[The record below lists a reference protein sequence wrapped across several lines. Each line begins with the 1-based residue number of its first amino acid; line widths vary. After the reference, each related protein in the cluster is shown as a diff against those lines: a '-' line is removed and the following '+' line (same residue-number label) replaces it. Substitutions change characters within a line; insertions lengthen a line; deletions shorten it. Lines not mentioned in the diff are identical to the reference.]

1 MNNLLKIVRMLLL
14 CAFTLFQYNLYAQLI
29 EPNGSVQ
36 ITYPIANSVFQQNS
50 SGNAVVTFTGQS
62 LKGTYYDAAD
72 LGALKL
78 KIYKYSYGTTPHN
91 GIWEEHRTIPV
102 TFDPCNGCIANPEYD
117 PYTFYINSPT
127 STQFEKGWY
136 QVALGYDYTYCGTTV
151 FIKATPWKK
160 FGVGDVYMVAGQ
172 SNASGFTRLYDNE
185 LMYFE
190 SITPFSGSGNGTPKI
205 VDSQVWEGSIINKI
219 FTNNRDINSEIDRD
233 VKGLPYFTSQPVSS
247 SRPQGFT
254 KFVSGLEG
262 ANNEMGIAPAGL
274 DSWSWQRFSND
285 LVAAKKY
292 PVLTYNIAKPN
303 SSVREWN
310 TSRFDA
316 RLKKALQMYGGAS
329 GLKAILWQQGEYETD
344 QMMQSSTPDIT
355 YVSDLNSLIAKSRN
369 NGLGGHSIPWVVSKT
384 SLITRVGT
392 PPFNADK
399 VDVLSITANSGANF
413 RIKGKTGGQSNTITW
428 QGNVLTVS
436 NKIYEGPS
444 TDAFDYN
451 TRSTFSRLHLDG
463 YQSDVTGKSGL
474 QQSAEKWIEKVS
486 NVAINNPISPL
497 VLNKMKL
504 TKSSS
509 NYNLTILDSNGNQIN
524 SGFFFWVKNEGGI
537 QDAIWTGNNVNIP
550 QNSQESD
557 YYITCY
563 YQANANS
570 PLVPSQPYFVK
581 QNSSG
586 ARIGG
591 GTTSSSRNIT
601 SVPAAG
607 ASYTEPITNFKDGSF
622 PIPDNCLGWAFLTYD
637 ANSDNYVVNVQPN
650 TSSSARSGTITI
662 SNSNNTTYTK
672 TITISQVASGT
683 SSDYSLT
690 NFTPTSASAGWG
702 SPNYNGL
709 NVGGNDIY
717 ISGIKYTQGIGTHAQ
732 SHITYNIPSGY
743 QYFKGKV
750 GRDDAADGC
759 NCGDMLTS
767 FTIKLNGAT
776 VWNSGQHGISTP
788 AEDFNVNINGSGGI
802 LELINNAGVNN
813 WGDWADWVNI
823 YLSNTIGNNSIPE
836 PTYYYSNP
844 TSISSGQ
851 SSTLNATCSTGLVTW
866 STGQTGSGVSVSP
879 SVTTSYTVRCVS
891 GSQQSDP
898 RTVSVTVSGGGTCS
912 VLSNNLVMGTWNI
925 TGDQLVTRNFH
936 NDFWLVQK
944 VNVNGSQ
951 YDEFVVRAGEMLQR
965 SDVSLNNSSYSG
977 LVNCYALEYS
987 AYGGLLGPNHT
998 STVPFATPVGYT
1010 LYYTQDG
1017 TPYYSNYNTSSG
1029 AITNNGCYRIKSLA
1043 NNYYLTAI
1051 GGDYNEFQSGN
1062 SGNNKIWKFST
1073 TDNTNWKIKSGS
1085 GDNKF
1090 LYGEG
1095 TYCGARVKRT
1105 SNGSQT
1111 NQLWRYDQNGNNFRF
1126 FLPNGT
1132 TWDHEGAGTLNNL
1145 QMCGD
1150 NTQGFQN
1157 WRLVSLEGVSCPS
1170 GVRVGNAEA
1179 GRIEEVELS
1188 LLTIAPNPTDGLI
1201 HVSLNAS
1208 QAGPAVLNL
1217 LDITGKKYL
1226 EHSLKAKMGLNEF
1239 DIDATW
1245 ASPGTYLLQATVG
1258 DKNGS
1263 VRVVIE

>member
-1 MNNLLKIVRMLLL
+1 MKLFVSLSRRSMAFLTLLL
-14 CAFTLFQYNLYAQLI
+14 LLSLKSNAQSSDWRLI
-29 EPNGSVQ
+29 TWPTEG
-36 ITYPIANSVFQQNS
+36 AVFQEHASTQLYVTGQIPIQNYTSSIFKVRLEKKNS
-50 SGNAVVTFTGQS
+50 SGNWEQKSFTTLTSASHFKDFPNTGITGYFLS
-62 LKGTYYDAAD
+62 L
-72 LGALKL
+72 
-78 KIYKYSYGTTPHN
+78 
-91 GIWEEHRTIPV
+91 
-102 TFDPCNGCIANPEYD
+102 NPGSN
-117 PYTFYINSPT
+117 P
-127 STQFEKGWY
+127 KGWY
-136 QVALGYDYTYCGTTV
+136 RISLGFQFGIFP
-151 FIKATPWKK
+151 FIVLDTREV
-160 FGVGDVYMVAGQ
+160 GIGDVYFIAGQ
-172 SNASGFTRLYDNE
+172 SNAAGAYWQSVGDDHV
-185 LMYFE
+185 
-190 SITPFSGSGNGTPKI
+190 PFFS
-205 VDSQVWEGSIINKI
+205 SQVN
-219 FTNNRDINSEIDRD
+219 
-233 VKGLPYFTSQPVSS
+233 
-247 SRPQGFT
+247 
-254 KFVSGLEG
+254 
-262 ANNEMGIAPAGL
+262 
-274 DSWSWQRFSND
+274 
-285 LVAAKKY
+285 
-292 PVLTYNIAKPN
+292 
-303 SSVREWN
+303 
-310 TSRFDA
+310 
-316 RLKKALQMYGGAS
+316 
-329 GLKAILWQQGEYETD
+329 
-344 QMMQSSTPDIT
+344 
-355 YVSDLNSLIAKSRN
+355 
-369 NGLGGHSIPWVVSKT
+369 
-384 SLITRVGT
+384 
-392 PPFNADK
+392 
-399 VDVLSITANSGANF
+399 
-413 RIKGKTGGQSNTITW
+413 
-428 QGNVLTVS
+428 
-436 NKIYEGPS
+436 
-444 TDAFDYN
+444 
-451 TRSTFSRLHLDG
+451 
-463 YQSDVTGKSGL
+463 
-474 QQSAEKWIEKVS
+474 
-486 NVAINNPISPL
+486 
-497 VLNKMKL
+497 NKMARYIRGNDEQG
-504 TKSSS
+504 
-509 NYNLTILDSNGNQIN
+509 NYNLLVSGNTLQKVKTVPIGNLTSFSELTAGIDNSTVNNRNGIYP
-524 SGFFFWVKNEGGI
+524 SGETSWYWSDFANKIANTGTPVLLFNT
-537 QDAIWTGNNVNIP
+537 AI
-550 QNSQESD
+550 S
-557 YYITCY
+557 
-563 YQANANS
+563 NS
-570 PLVPSQPYFVK
+570 PLGPTPYSHQESWNYNNYGTSHLLKRFESTLDNFGQIFGARAVLWHQGERDVWEVNSTDYFTQYQNSLTRLIDSSRAKLGSELNWYVSEVSHFRATADSPSQFGRTVTTWQPGCAATDFPKKMVSSDLRSKQANVLNARPNVYAGINSDDSFNECARGDRQKVHFTGSNLGNISDAWIDSLNSQSPSVPPTQTIPLETVSLSGTTYTLKAPAFPSAEYFWVLNSGTISSSPESRTK
-581 QNSSG
+581 NIQLGADDFIVCYIKKTDGRLYMTQPFTRVPPKLLSPSSSSVNFSSNQNQTLSVDSKGLIWYVDSKPDWVSFTSNSQQNLNLTASTNNTGSSRSGSVILKELEGTTTKTISVNQNSNSSG
-586 ARIGG
+586 A
-591 GTTSSSRNIT
+591 
-601 SVPAAG
+601 
-607 ASYTEPITNFKDGSF
+607 D
-622 PIPDNCLGWAFLTYD
+622 L
-637 ANSDNYVVNVQPN
+637 
-650 TSSSARSGTITI
+650 
-662 SNSNNTTYTK
+662 
-672 TITISQVASGT
+672 
-683 SSDYSLT
+683 SLT
-690 NFTPTSASAGWG
+690 SLTPTSASAGWG

-732 SHITYNIPSGY
+732 SHINYNIPSGY

-788 AEDFNVNINGSGGI
+788 AEDFNINLGGSGGT
-802 LELINNAGVNN
+802 LELINNAGANN

-844 TSISSGQ
+844 ASISSGQ

-891 GSQQSDP
+891 GSLQSDP

-1010 LYYTQDG
+1010 LYYAQDG

-1085 GDNKF
+1085 GDNKY

-1105 SNGSQT
+1105 SNGSQA

-1179 GRIEEVELS
+1179 GRIEEVELP

-1258 DKNGS
+1258 EKNGS

>member
-1 MNNLLKIVRMLLL
+1 MSLPIYKVQLPCFFNTAFPDQSLVYDWVGLPNAKHNKNSSSTLIGKFYQTVRFYGNILGAKSVLWHQGERDSQILAGYGNVASDVTNNYTSSLDDLISSSRLNSTTGLSTLPWFVSKVSYTSRGNNNSNSCISTNTLSGYKDKYNNGNLLS
-14 CAFTLFQYNLYAQLI
+14 Y
-29 EPNGSVQ
+29 
-36 ITYPIANSVFQQNS
+36 QNS
-50 SGNAVVTFTGQS
+50 SLTKVFQGVRSDFIDQNDPDGR
-62 LKGTYYDAAD
+62 
-72 LGALKL
+72 
-78 KIYKYSYGTTPHN
+78 N
-91 GIWEEHRTIPV
+91 NTI
-102 TFDPCNGCIANPEYD
+102 F
-117 PYTFYINSPT
+117 INSTTDCWRAPMQRIHF
-127 STQFEKGWY
+127 SGNSLGKLGSSWY
-136 QVALGYDYTYCGTTV
+136 Q
-151 FIKATPWKK
+151 
-160 FGVGDVYMVAGQ
+160 
-172 SNASGFTRLYDNE
+172 
-185 LMYFE
+185 
-190 SITPFSGSGNGTPKI
+190 
-205 VDSQVWEGSIINKI
+205 
-219 FTNNRDINSEIDRD
+219 
-233 VKGLPYFTSQPVSS
+233 
-247 SRPQGFT
+247 
-254 KFVSGLEG
+254 
-262 ANNEMGIAPAGL
+262 
-274 DSWSWQRFSND
+274 
-285 LVAAKKY
+285 
-292 PVLTYNIAKPN
+292 
-303 SSVREWN
+303 
-310 TSRFDA
+310 
-316 RLKKALQMYGGAS
+316 
-329 GLKAILWQQGEYETD
+329 
-344 QMMQSSTPDIT
+344 
-355 YVSDLNSLIAKSRN
+355 
-369 NGLGGHSIPWVVSKT
+369 
-384 SLITRVGT
+384 
-392 PPFNADK
+392 
-399 VDVLSITANSGANF
+399 
-413 RIKGKTGGQSNTITW
+413 
-428 QGNVLTVS
+428 
-436 NKIYEGPS
+436 
-444 TDAFDYN
+444 
-451 TRSTFSRLHLDG
+451 
-463 YQSDVTGKSGL
+463 
-474 QQSAEKWIEKVS
+474 
-486 NVAINNPISPL
+486 AIN
-497 VLNKMKL
+497 
-504 TKSSS
+504 
-509 NYNLTILDSNGNQIN
+509 DS
-524 SGFFFWVKNEGGI
+524 
-537 QDAIWTGNNVNIP
+537 
-550 QNSQESD
+550 
-557 YYITCY
+557 Y
-563 YQANANS
+563 YQATPQTPTVLMKLSSVSKSGSNYTLTVTPPQGVAISQYYWCKNDAGVNNAIQVSRSPSSNSINLNSGERVICYALSTNVRYYASQPFIATNCANCRNGSSNFQISPSSLSFGMTAQTKTIEFTGSGDVWTLQSLPNWVSNIEWDEVNQRLTISVNAN
-570 PLVPSQPYFVK
+570 
-581 QNSSG
+581 NT
-586 ARIGG
+586 
-591 GTTSSSRNIT
+591 GTS
-601 SVPAAG
+601 
-607 ASYTEPITNFKDGSF
+607 
-622 PIPDNCLGWAFLTYD
+622 
-637 ANSDNYVVNVQPN
+637 
-650 TSSSARSGTITI
+650 RSGTINFYDYNHSSSI
-662 SNSNNTTYTK
+662 LGSLN
-672 TITISQVASGT
+672 ISQSASSNDIG
-683 SSDYSLT
+683 LT
-690 NFTPTSASAGWG
+690 TLNPTSASAGWG

-732 SHITYNIPSGY
+732 SRITYNIPSGY

-776 VWNSGQHGISTP
+776 VWNSGQHGINTP
-788 AEDFNVNINGSGGI
+788 AEDFNVNLNGSGGT
-802 LELINNAGVNN
+802 LELINNAGANN

-851 SSTLNATCSTGLVTW
+851 SSTLNATCSTGIVTW

-925 TGDQLVTRNFH
+925 TGNQLVTRNFH

-965 SDVSLNNSSYSG
+965 SDVSLNNSSYIG

-1010 LYYTQDG
+1010 LYYAQDG

-1085 GDNKF
+1085 GDNKY

-1095 TYCGARVKRT
+1095 TYCGAT
-1105 SNGSQT
+1105 SNGSQA

-1179 GRIEEVELS
+1179 GRIEEVELP

-1245 ASPGTYLLQATVG
+1245 ASPGTYLL
-1258 DKNGS
+1258 
-1263 VRVVIE
+1263 